1 MEMRVNALKERVIYE
16 CICLIV
22 IVLGL
27 CSRAF
32 SEQLP
37 LFVTRHFGDA
47 LWGSMVYFIFRV
59 LLVNRKLWIAFM
71 WSLMFSFGIEFSQL
85 YQAEWINS
93 IRATVLGG
101 LILGKGFLWID
112 LVRYT
117 VGITL
122 SYGLDQYFR
131 PKLHRIDK

>member
-1 MEMRVNALKERVIYE
+1 V
-16 CICLIV
+16 
-22 IVLGL
+22 
-27 CSRAF
+27 F

-37 LFVTRHFGDA
+37 LFVSKHFGDA
-47 LWGSMVYFIFRV
+47 LWGSMVYFMFRV
-59 LLVNRKLWIAFM
+59 LLVNRKLWIAFV

-117 VGITL
+117 VGIIL
-122 SYGLDQYFR
+122 SYGLDHFFR
-131 PKLHRIDK
+131 QKLDQIDE

>member
-1 MEMRVNALKERVIYE
+1 MRIYHLKERLFYG
-16 CICLIV
+16 CICIIV
-22 IVLGL
+22 IALGL
-27 CSRAF
+27 SSRVF

-37 LFVTRHFGDA
+37 LFVSNHFGDA
-47 LWGSMVYFIFRV
+47 LWGSMVYFVLRV
-59 LLVNRKLWIAFM
+59 LLVNRKLWIAFV
-71 WSLMFSFGIEFSQL
+71 WSLVFSFSIECSQL

-117 VGITL
+117 VGIML
-122 SYGLDQYFR
+122 SYGLDQFFR
-131 PKLHRIDK
+131 PKLHQIDK

>member
-1 MEMRVNALKERVIYE
+1 MRVNALKERLFYG

-22 IVLGL
+22 IALGL
-27 CSRAF
+27 SSRVF
-32 SEQLP
+32 SEHLP
-37 LFVTRHFGDA
+37 LFVSRHFGDA
-47 LWGSMVYFIFRV
+47 LWGSMVYFMFRV

-101 LILGKGFLWID
+101 LILGKGFLWVD
-112 LVRYT
+112 LVRYG
-117 VGITL
+117 VGIIL
-122 SYGLDQYFR
+122 SYGLDQYFH
-131 PKLHRIDK
+131 PKQYRVDK

>member
-1 MEMRVNALKERVIYE
+1 MGQH
-16 CICLIV
+16 
-22 IVLGL
+22 GL
-27 CSRAF
+27 LYVSCTA
-32 SEQLP
+32 SEP
-37 LFVTRHFGDA
+37 EAVDR
-47 LWGSMVYFIFRV
+47 
-59 LLVNRKLWIAFM
+59 FM

-93 IRATVLGG
+93 IRATILGG

>member
-1 MEMRVNALKERVIYE
+1 MRVYHLKERFFYG
-16 CICLIV
+16 CISLIV
-22 IVLGL
+22 IALGL
-27 CSRAF
+27 SSRVF

-37 LFVTRHFGDA
+37 LFVSKHFGDA
-47 LWGSMVYFIFRV
+47 LWGSMVYFMFRV
-59 LLVNRKLWIAFM
+59 LLVNRKLWIAFV

-117 VGITL
+117 VGIIL
-122 SYGLDQYFR
+122 SYGLDILS
-131 PKLHRIDK
+131 PKIGPNR

>member
-1 MEMRVNALKERVIYE
+1 MRANVIKERFFYG

-22 IVLGL
+22 IALGL
-27 CSRAF
+27 SSRAF

-37 LFVTRHFGDA
+37 LFVSRHFGDA
-47 LWGSMVYFIFRV
+47 LWGSMVYFMFRV
-59 LLVNRKLWIAFM
+59 LLVNRRLWIAFA

-93 IRATVLGG
+93 IRDTILGG